1 LISSGL
7 DFIDLG
13 GWIGLDFVDLGV
25 QQLEESK
32 GICLN

>member
-13 GWIGLDFVDLGV
+13 GWIGLDFVDLSGWIGLDFV
-25 QQLEESK
+25 DDEF
-32 GICLN
+32 

>member
-13 GWIGLDFVDLGV
+13 GWIGLDFVDLGGWIGLDFV
-25 QQLEESK
+25 DEE
-32 GICLN
+32 L

>member
-13 GWIGLDFVDLGV
+13 GWIGLDFVDLGGWIGLDFV
-25 QQLEESK
+25 DDEF
-32 GICLN
+32 